1 MANYDQSILMRVAQ
15 EEGIDP
21 ALLNSVVMAESGGNP
36 MAESPK
42 GAGGLMQL
50 MPATAQELGV
60 TDVFDPEQNLR
71 GGAKYLRQQLERFGD
86 PSLALAAYNAGP
98 ANVDKYGGVP
108 PFAETQNY
116 IAKILGS
123 QTMAD
128 VTQPTA
134 APTAASY
141 DPMANLSKSQRM
153 MLAFGALRDAG
164 TALTGGQ
171 GNAFATTLASVQD
184 QQKIGAQMQQRAKLN
199 EYIQGLTGPTT
210 TPSAFVDPTK
220 PLGAPLVSATELA
233 GTPSVATQTAPVAD
247 RSALQ
252 SQIAKLTAAAQV
264 AATVDPVE
272 GAKLSVQASE
282 LQAQLENMPTKRM
295 LTPEENVALGLPKT
309 SLYQQALD
317 GGITEVFKEPLKTEA
332 QERTVLY
339 EEKSRKQLPILN
351 QFEKAL
357 TNKMDTALESGS
369 NIPIVGIA
377 TSAFQ
382 GEDYKLARN
391 AGGIFMSGI
400 LRKDTGAAITDQEQ
414 AMAEKFYLPA
424 PNDTP
429 LILAAKK
436 LARMQAVDALRSILP
451 EGSELSRTEKNKL
464 TEEEF
469 SQALAFSQQNYENAL
484 KQLTDKQTQGGTPT
498 PISQGSGP
506 IVINGYTIEAIE

>member
-1 MANYDQSILMRVAQ
+1 
-15 EEGIDP
+15 
-21 ALLNSVVMAESGGNP
+21 MAESGGNP

-134 APTAASY
+134 EPY

-264 AATVDPVE
+264 AQNDYPVE
-272 GAKLSVQASE
+272 AAQFTMQA
-282 LQAQLENMPTKRM
+282 LQKQAQLDNMPTKRM

-429 LILAAKK
+429 LILAAKR

-469 SQALAFSQQNYENAL
+469 SQALAFSQQNYDNAL
-484 KQLTDKQTQGGTPT
+484 KQLTDKQTQGGTTT
-498 PISQGSGP
+498 PIPQGSGP
-506 IVINGYTIEAIE
+506 MVIDGYTIEAIQ